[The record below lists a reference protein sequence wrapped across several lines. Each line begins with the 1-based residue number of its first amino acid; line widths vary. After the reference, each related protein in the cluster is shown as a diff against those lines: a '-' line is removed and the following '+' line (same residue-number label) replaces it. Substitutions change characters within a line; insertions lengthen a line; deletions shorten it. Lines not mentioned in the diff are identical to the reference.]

1 MKIRLNLSVTHDKY
15 DNDKYQKNFRTL
27 KLITEA
33 ALLCSEQGI
42 AFRGHRE
49 QSNYSE
55 SYHKKRVNRGS
66 FIAIINTFT
75 KLDLIW
81 KDHLENGAK
90 NAKITSWKIQN
101 DVIACLAEFIR
112 RRIKDDISAY
122 YAIIADEVTDRFS
135 NK

>member
-122 YAIIADEVTDRFS
+122 YAIIDRFS

>member
-1 MKIRLNLSVTHDKY
+1 M
-15 DNDKYQKNFRTL
+15 
-27 KLITEA
+27 
-33 ALLCSEQGI
+33 
-42 AFRGHRE
+42 
-49 QSNYSE
+49 
-55 SYHKKRVNRGS
+55 NRGS

-122 YAIIADEVTDRFS
+122 YAIIDRFS